1 MRLPNFICVGA
12 QKAGT
17 TTLYHLLNQHP
28 DICLPQ
34 KKETHF
40 FLNGTDKYSQGLK
53 WYSSR
58 FFDTCPQNTVV
69 GEISPGY
76 MYMPY
81 VPERIFSDVGPDVKL
96 IFMLRNPIERA
107 YSGYLMTKRIAAET
121 LDFPEAISKEQ
132 ERIHMNEHFQR
143 IYSYANRGLYAK
155 QIERYLEFFPIENM
169 FFIVLET
176 DFKENIQKTLSHLC
190 TFLEVSPYEFN
201 TNIKSNPA
209 LEPKKKMLMYFLYSH
224 HLITLRKVLKYLLP
238 FTKIRHKI
246 KYKLSRM
253 NLKKVESREPIDPKT
268 KKIMH
273 DFFYEDIQKLERLIQ
288 RDLSHWV
295 SKKESYTS

>member
-28 DICLPQ
+28 NICLP
-34 KKETHF
+34 KEKETHF

-53 WYSSR
+53 WYSNT
-58 FFDTCPQNTVV
+58 FFDTCPPKHIA

-76 MYMPY
+76 MYMHY
-81 VPERIFSDVGPDVKL
+81 VPERIFSDIGPDVKL

-107 YSGYLMTKRIAAET
+107 YSGYLMAKRIAAEP
-121 LDFPEAISKEQ
+121 LDFAEAISKEK
-132 ERIHMNEHFQR
+132 ERIDRDENFQKL
-143 IYSYANRGLYAK
+143 YSYADRGLYAK

-176 DFKENIQKTLSHLC
+176 DFKENTQKTLSNLC
-190 TFLEVSPYEFN
+190 TFLEVSPFSFN
-201 TNIKSNPA
+201 INIKSNPA
-209 LEPKKKMLMYFLYSH
+209 LEPKNKMLMHLLYGDYFLK
-224 HLITLRKVLKYLLP
+224 LRKMLKHVLP
-238 FTKIRHKI
+238 FTKIRHQI

-253 NLKKVESREPIDPKT
+253 NLKKVEARDPIDPKT
-268 KKIMH
+268 KKILH
-273 DFFYEDIQKLERLIQ
+273 DFFHEDIQKLERLIQ
-288 RDLSHWV
+288 RDLSHWT
-295 SKKESYTS
+295 SKKESYTL